1 MGLAKPGGGKVSLT
15 VLNLGIGGWDGPGVG
30 MGSEVYKRSSGVES
44 LDLTLTRP
52 AERATGL
59 AKPGAKPGGGRS
71 SLDVLTLCF
80 AGKRL

>member
-1 MGLAKPGGGKVSLT
+1 MSLV
-15 VLNLGIGGWDGPGVG
+15 VLCLGIGGWDGPGVG
-30 MGSEVYKRSSGVES
+30 IGSEVYKRSSGVES

-71 SLDVLTLCF
+71 SFDVLTLRVG
-80 AGKRL
+80 GKRL